1 MQTGEVLAG
10 KYRLTRRLGKGG
22 EGSVYLAV
30 HLQTEMFWAIK
41 EIPWKEEETD
51 GAVCH
56 ELQMM
61 KQLKNRHLPQIIDV
75 LRQGESVFLVM
86 EHVRG
91 IPMDRRL
98 KRDQVLSFREVRDVA
113 EQVTETLCYLESRP
127 RPVCHLDIKPSNLI
141 LQPDGLIRLVDF
153 GSAWKEKEQRKR
165 TGTDGYAAPE
175 QYREDSPEPDVRT
188 DIYGLGATLYRM
200 VTGRIWSEASREEGI
215 PDCPAEWSGLILK
228 CLREDPDQRYQS
240 AALLRDA
247 MGRLRKKEKRERG
260 RRQFLAALAMAFPS
274 AALCISILPS
284 TIDLSADESW
294 NYEKLISEAAVVSAE
309 ESYSFY
315 RRAVFLEPDRSDAYL
330 HFLSDAQMDGDL
342 SEEEEIFLRDMLHT
356 VRPGTES
363 TYEELLAAKPSAYLE
378 TALEIALAYWYSS
391 SREDSRRIALGWFD
405 KALEAGENL
414 EEDSGQDLPGRG
426 DDSGREKAEEQK
438 REAELYCAL
447 GKALEKIRSPKENG
461 GPSGALEYWENLNR
475 ILEAQKNG
483 SGLKEPFT
491 RLRFIKESLDT
502 ITFLAADL
510 GRSGISKEEINR
522 RIRELTDMAERVK
535 VSASPGRMRDEMLEE
550 IRGSGETALEAA
562 DHGTIHRTSGGE
574 G

>member
-1 MQTGEVLAG
+1 MPFTIDTGEVLAV

-215 PDCPAEWSGLILK
+215 PDCPAEWSGLMLK

-342 SEEEEIFLRDMLHT
+342 SEEEEIRQRLRLPWPT
-356 VRPGTES
+356 GTAVRGRT
-363 TYEELLAAKPSAYLE
+363 
-378 TALEIALAYWYSS
+378 
-391 SREDSRRIALGWFD
+391 
-405 KALEAGENL
+405 AGESL
-414 EEDSGQDLPGRG
+414 LDGLTRRWRPVRTLKKTAGMICPEEEMIPAGRRRRNRKG
-426 DDSGREKAEEQK
+426 K
-438 REAELYCAL
+438 RSCTA
-447 GKALEKIRSPKENG
+447 P
-461 GPSGALEYWENLNR
+461 
-475 ILEAQKNG
+475 
-483 SGLKEPFT
+483 
-491 RLRFIKESLDT
+491 
-502 ITFLAADL
+502 L
-510 GRSGISKEEINR
+510 GRLWKRYGLR
-522 RIRELTDMAERVK
+522 RRMGDLQALWNT
-535 VSASPGRMRDEMLEE
+535 GR
-550 IRGSGETALEAA
+550 I
-562 DHGTIHRTSGGE
+562 
-574 G
+574 